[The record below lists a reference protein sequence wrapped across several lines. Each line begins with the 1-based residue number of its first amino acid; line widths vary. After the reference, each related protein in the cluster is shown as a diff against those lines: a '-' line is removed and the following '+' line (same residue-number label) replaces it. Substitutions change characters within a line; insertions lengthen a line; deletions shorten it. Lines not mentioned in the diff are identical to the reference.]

1 MLLLKTTFIFLLS
14 NADRRPRSALFTL
27 YLPYLPILE
36 SVSREAV
43 RRDEE
48 LAVVL
53 AALRFACK
61 LSTDISCKI
70 NQELDSRST
79 PVPTPVH
86 DPPTPKSNSNS
97 GHGHMDNFDACRD
110 SRTSSVGHGQGT
122 RDDRKSND
130 NGSLAVL
137 AAPAGATCYS
147 VIVAFAGLE
156 RIFPAERAEC
166 REAIAEKFESLR
178 LFSLRWG
185 IAGEYTPP
193 PLLSLFSTTPYGM
206 LTTGLRPSPN
216 IEEMVRQLE
225 EKRGIHR
232 SEYINNLPSPTVS
245 APPSYSMMDVSN

>member
-1 MLLLKTTFIFLLS
+1 M
-14 NADRRPRSALFTL
+14 
-27 YLPYLPILE
+27 
-36 SVSREAV
+36 

-178 LFSLRWG
+178 LFWRVYPFTPASQSYLRSSFNLVG
-185 IAGEYTPP
+185 PIFDLTRNPP
-193 PLLSLFSTTPYGM
+193 PPMFRL
-206 LTTGLRPSPN
+206 
-216 IEEMVRQLE
+216 
-225 EKRGIHR
+225 
-232 SEYINNLPSPTVS
+232 
-245 APPSYSMMDVSN
+245 